1 VSAIASPA
9 PPPRDTAARW
19 VHRCLEFPR
28 KSPKATIGV
37 AILLGFVVMAIVGPL
52 VAPHDP
58 SATSVTGLKPPS
70 LDHLLGTTQK
80 GEDVLSQLL
89 VGTGP
94 SLEIGFLA
102 AAFATILSMLVGIP
116 SGYLAGTAGEMLSSF
131 ANVFLVIPALPLI
144 IVIVAYLPSHGN
156 FVTTMVIAVTGWA
169 WGARVLRAQTLSLR
183 NRDHIVAARALGE
196 PTWRI
201 MFVEMMPSLLPVILS
216 EFLFTTVFAIVTM
229 AGLAFL
235 GLTDISVWN
244 WGTMLYWAQ
253 NAQAFTLGAW
263 WWYVPPGLCIALLG
277 MALGLINFG
286 IDELI
291 NPRLRNQ
298 RPTGRAARRE
308 TPLKSPTSQ
317 ASAHPA
323 APAPFAPTGQTPRR

>member
-9 PPPRDTAARW
+9 ALPKDVAARW
-19 VHRCLEFPR
+19 LRRCLELPR
-28 KSPKATIGV
+28 KSPKATVGTV
-37 AILLGFVVMAIVGPL
+37 ILLVFVVLAIVGPYL
-52 VAPHDP
+52 APHDP
-58 SATSVTGLKPPS
+58 SATSVTGLRGPS
-70 LDHLLGTTQK
+70 SAHLLGTTQK

-102 AAFATILSMLVGIP
+102 SALATILSMLVGIP
-116 SGYLAGTAGEMLSSF
+116 SGYLAGATGELLSSF

-156 FVTTMVIAVTGWA
+156 FVTTVVIAVTGWA

-196 PTWRI
+196 RTWRI
-201 MFVEMMPSLLPVILS
+201 MFVEMMPALLPVILS

-291 NPRLRNQ
+291 NPRLRIQ
-298 RPTGRAARRE
+298 QATSRASRLHRRPAKPPALAT
-308 TPLKSPTSQ
+308 SPSGSDNFRTDGSN
-317 ASAHPA
+317 
-323 APAPFAPTGQTPRR
+323 PRR